1 MSQALTAASVL
12 GSGLLLPHVAAF
24 VDEGFTVKI
33 LKGHIP
39 DEDLDELG
47 LSPVAISAFR
57 LRIWALC
64 KLGDDT
70 FHEKNDGVSSIDL
83 LERRSPS
90 VRTALTLKSEDLKK
104 IFKRMATRRVFLN
117 AVQQELSKTPAAR
130 PSSAHANPIGL
141 ANPAAGTTP
150 VGA

>member
-1 MSQALTAASVL
+1 MSQALTVENVL
-12 GSGLLLPHVAAF
+12 GSGLLIPHVAAF
-24 VDEGFTVKI
+24 KDEGFTVKI

-47 LSPVAISAFR
+47 LSAIAISAFR

-83 LERRSPS
+83 LEQRSPS
-90 VRTALTLKSEDLKK
+90 IRTALTLKSEDLKK

-130 PSSAHANPIGL
+130 PS
-141 ANPAAGTTP
+141 
-150 VGA
+150 GA